1 MAEERHILV
10 VDDEDVITWAIS
22 QGLTRR
28 GELTVDTASSGE
40 EALSI
45 LEQRAY
51 DLVITDIRMRG
62 MNGFE
67 LLTHIRSRYPD
78 TGVVV
83 MTAYGSAEAKR
94 EASERG
100 SLFYL
105 DKTFEMDEMR
115 QVVRSAL
122 EQVDRGRASR
132 DQQSGG
138 FSGVIANLSLVDM
151 VQLHCLARNIAL
163 MEVTT
168 PNQQGV
174 IGFRDG
180 EIVFAATDADLE
192 GREAFLDM
200 LTWSGG
206 EFETLNQNPTE
217 QNIDESWESLL
228 LEASDIIERQSEPA
242 EEPSQIEEPIP
253 VERKPAGPRNLHEV
267 LESLGVEQGVMTA
280 VIAGDSGMLI
290 DHVTT
295 TYEGNPEA
303 VGEVAKSLAAIG
315 SIRSTLEPTAEQNRT
330 IVQFERHR
338 IVALE
343 IGHTRVYLI
352 VVASTGNLPHLLQ
365 CMTDSATQLTRFI

>member
-1 MAEERHILV
+1 MAEEQKILV

-28 GELTVDTASSGE
+28 GELAVDTASSGE
-40 EALSI
+40 EALGI
-45 LEQRAY
+45 LEQRTY

-122 EQVDRGRASR
+122 EQVERARALR
-132 DQQSGG
+132 DQQSEG
-138 FSGVIANLSLVDM
+138 FSGVISDLSLVDM
-151 VQLHCLARNIAL
+151 VQLHCLARNNAL

-168 PNQQGV
+168 PRRQGV

-180 EIVFAATDADLE
+180 EIVFASTDAGLE
-192 GREAFLDM
+192 GRDAFLDM
-200 LTWSGG
+200 LSWSGG
-206 EFETLNQNPTE
+206 EFETLNKNPTE

-228 LEASDIIERQSEPA
+228 LEASDIIA
-242 EEPSQIEEPIP
+242 
-253 VERKPAGPRNLHEV
+253 N
-267 LESLGVEQGVMTA
+267 
-280 VIAGDSGMLI
+280 
-290 DHVTT
+290 
-295 TYEGNPEA
+295 
-303 VGEVAKSLAAIG
+303 
-315 SIRSTLEPTAEQNRT
+315 QN
-330 IVQFERHR
+330 
-338 IVALE
+338 
-343 IGHTRVYLI
+343 
-352 VVASTGNLPHLLQ
+352 
-365 CMTDSATQLTRFI
+365 